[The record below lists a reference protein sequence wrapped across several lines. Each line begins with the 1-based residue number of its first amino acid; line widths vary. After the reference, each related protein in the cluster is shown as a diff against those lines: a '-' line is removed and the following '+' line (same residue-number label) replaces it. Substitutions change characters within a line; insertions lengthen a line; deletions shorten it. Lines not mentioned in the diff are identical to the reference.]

1 MVRRSVAWEEGL
13 AEDMRNPDFAREFLM
28 ATMEEEVPLQV
39 ALGITIRAYGV
50 KEFAARVGMAPSTV
64 QRAINPRHNPTLDT
78 INRLLAPFKL
88 RLSLTPITPPKRKR
102 KAA

>member
-39 ALGITIRAYGV
+39 ALLSPAGRPIAVTSDLARFWKNGWLEVRKDMRGRYPKHAWPEDPATAPTEPIR
-50 KEFAARVGMAPSTV
+50 R
-64 QRAINPRHNPTLDT
+64 
-78 INRLLAPFKL
+78 
-88 RLSLTPITPPKRKR
+88 
-102 KAA
+102 